1 MHRWLSLAV
10 LLGLFGSLP
19 FSSAQAPKTGPVKPA
34 PKEPV
39 FGKDFVNAKLVAVE
53 DGRITVEFTYTA
65 QVINPDIAKKLEN
78 LNQAFNDANNIQNQ
92 AQRFTVQQ
100 QILLAGRDLQK
111 QLYNAEEK
119 TEQQPF
125 DLDEKTKVRIASL
138 PMTNADGKPI
148 KYTAAQLR
156 ELKGTGNLPGY
167 NAKPDDLKIGQQ
179 VRVHFL
185 KNKSAPANP
194 FATNNDKLVYTAS
207 LVVINDPLAQNT
219 TKPPLPP
226 TEDCFHDRACCHTR
240 LHHPPRLLEN
250 YRRR

>member
-1 MHRWLSLAV
+1 MHRWLSVAV
-10 LLGLFGSLP
+10 LLGLLGVLP
-19 FSSAQAPKTGPVKPA
+19 FANAQQAPKTAPAKPA

-39 FGKDFVNAKLVAVE
+39 FGKDFVNAKLVEVE

-65 QVINPDIAKKLEN
+65 QIINPEIAKKLEN

-92 AQRFTVQQ
+92 AQRFVVQQ

-125 DLDEKTKVRIASL
+125 DLDEKTKIRVANL
-138 PMTNADGKPI
+138 PTTGADGKTI
-148 KYTAAQLR
+148 KYTAAQLK

-167 NAKPDDLKIGQQ
+167 TAKPEDLKVGQL

-185 KNKSAPANP
+185 KNKGAPANP
-194 FATNNDKLVYTAS
+194 FANANDKMVFNAS
-207 LVVINDPLAQNT
+207 MVIINDPPAE
-219 TKPPLPP
+219 K
-226 TEDCFHDRACCHTR
+226 
-240 LHHPPRLLEN
+240 
-250 YRRR
+250 

>member
-10 LLGLFGSLP
+10 LLGLFGLLP
-19 FSSAQAPKTGPVKPA
+19 LSSAQAPKTGPAKPA
-34 PKEPV
+34 PKESV

-125 DLDEKTKVRIASL
+125 DMDEKTKVRIASL
-138 PMTNADGKPI
+138 PATGADGKPI
-148 KYTAAQLR
+148 KYTNAQLK

-167 NAKPDDLKIGQQ
+167 NAKPDDLKVGQP
-179 VRVHFL
+179 VRVYFQKS
-185 KNKSAPANP
+185 KNAVANP
-194 FATNNDKLVYTAS
+194 FATTGGDKMAFTA
-207 LVVINDPLAQNT
+207 ITIIIKDP
-219 TKPPLPP
+219 PPEEKTP
-226 TEDCFHDRACCHTR
+226 
-240 LHHPPRLLEN
+240 
-250 YRRR
+250 